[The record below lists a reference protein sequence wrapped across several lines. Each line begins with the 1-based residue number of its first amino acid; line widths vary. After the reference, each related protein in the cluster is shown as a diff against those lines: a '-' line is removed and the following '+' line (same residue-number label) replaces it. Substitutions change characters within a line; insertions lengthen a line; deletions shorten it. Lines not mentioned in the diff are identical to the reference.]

1 VGVSDTI
8 YEQMLEPDAM
18 FMHGFTYSGHPVGCA
33 VGLANIDIIESENLP
48 ANAKEQGAYLLS
60 RLEELLGHQNVGEVR
75 GKGLMMIVELVK
87 DKRSREPLTGIVGP
101 LLAATRKRGL
111 IISASDMGISLSPP
125 LILTKEDAD
134 QIVDALQGAI
144 VEVFG

>member
-1 VGVSDTI
+1 MGVSDRI
-8 YEQMLEPDAM
+8 YQQMLEPDAM
-18 FMHGFTYSGHPVGCA
+18 FMHGFTYSGHPVACA
-33 VGLANIDIIESENLP
+33 VGLANIAIIEREELP
-48 ANAKEQGAYLLS
+48 GNAAVQGAYLLS
-60 RLEELLGHQNVGEVR
+60 RLEELLGHQNVGNVR
-75 GKGLMMIVELVK
+75 GIGLMMIVELVK
-87 DKRSREPLTGIVGP
+87 DKESREPLTGIVGP

-125 LILTKEDAD
+125 LILTKDDAD